1 MSRRVD
7 LRLYVV
13 LDEATTPPAAF
24 ADLAEAAVAGGATT
38 IQLRDKR
45 SGARSLIALA
55 QAVRTRLH
63 GRNVPVIV
71 NDRADLAL
79 AAGADGVHLGQDDL
93 PAAFARAILGQDAI
107 IGLSVTS
114 EAEIGTVDPALVD
127 HVGLGPIFPTDTKPD
142 AAPALGPERFAAIRR
157 LLALPVVAIGG
168 IDHANAAQA
177 IRAGADGVAVVSAV
191 ARAADPIAAARALMV
206 EIERAGRE
214 SGRHR

>member
-24 ADLAEAAVAGGATT
+24 AELAEAAVAGGATA

-45 SGARSLIALA
+45 SSARSLIALA
-55 QAVRTRLH
+55 QAVRARLH

-93 PAAFARAILGQDAI
+93 PAEYARAILGEDAI
-107 IGLSVTS
+107 IGLSVTC
-114 EAEIGTVDPALVD
+114 EAEIGAVDPALVD
-127 HVGLGPIFPTDTKPD
+127 HVGLGPIFPTGTKPD
-142 AAPALGPERFAAIRR
+142 AAPALGPERFATIRR
-157 LLALPVVAIGG
+157 QLDLPVVAIGG
-168 IDHANAAQA
+168 IGQGNVAEA

-191 ARAADPIAAARALMV
+191 ARAADPTAAARALMI

-214 SGRHR
+214 SGRQ

>member
-1 MSRRVD
+1 VSRSVD

-24 ADLAEAAVAGGATT
+24 ADLAEAAVSGGATA

-55 QAVRTRLH
+55 QAVRARLH

-93 PAAFARAILGQDAI
+93 PAEFARAILGQDAI
-107 IGLSVTS
+107 IGLSVTG

-127 HVGLGPIFPTDTKPD
+127 HVGLGPIFPTGTKPD

-168 IDHANAAQA
+168 IGQDNAAEA

-191 ARAADPIAAARALMV
+191 ARAADPAAAARALLA
-206 EIERAGRE
+206 EIDRAIRE